1 MVDKYGTGDDPYC
14 YPGSDVLIN
23 KLDIKE
29 DDKLAEAEKVL
40 SDLSLDDIE
49 FSPPPYNLDYFQS
62 IHLQL
67 FSDIY
72 EWAGKIRTVD
82 ISKGNTRFCACQFIE
97 REANKLFDDLAKAN
111 YFIHYTRD
119 ELIKA
124 IAEFY
129 VEINVVHPF
138 REGNGRAQRILFEHI
153 ITNTGFTLSLESIE
167 QDEWIEANIA
177 GYNAN
182 YSPMEAIFEHCISI
196 ERLQEL

>member
-1 MVDKYGTGDDPYC
+1 MVDKYGAGDDPYC

-29 DDKLAEAEKVL
+29 DEKLAEAEKVL

-82 ISKGNTRFCACQFIE
+82 ISKGNTRFCTCQFIE

-119 ELIKA
+119 ELVKA

-177 GYNAN
+177 GYNGD
-182 YSPMEAIFEHCISI
+182 YGPMETLFEHCISI
-196 ERLQEL
+196 ERLLP

>member
-1 MVDKYGTGDDPYC
+1 MVDKYGAGDDPYC

-29 DDKLAEAEKVL
+29 DEQLAEAEKVL

-49 FSPPPYNLDYFQS
+49 FSPPPYNLDYFQK
-62 IHLQL
+62 IHFQL

-82 ISKGNTRFCACQFIE
+82 ISKGNTRFCTCQFIE
-97 REANKLFDDLAKAN
+97 REVNKLFYDLANAN

-119 ELIKA
+119 ELVKA

-129 VEINVVHPF
+129 AEINVVHPF

-153 ITNTGFTLSLESIE
+153 ITNTGFTLSLASIE
-167 QDEWIEANIA
+167 QNEWIEANIA
-177 GYNAN
+177 GYNGD
-182 YSPMEAIFEHCISI
+182 YGPMEALFEHCISI
-196 ERLQEL
+196 ERLLP

>member
-14 YPGSDVLIN
+14 YPDSDVLIN

-29 DDKLAEAEKVL
+29 DEKLAEAEKVL

-49 FSPPPYNLDYFQS
+49 FAPPPYNLDYFQS

-82 ISKGNTRFCACQFIE
+82 ISKGNTRFCTCQFIE

-119 ELIKA
+119 ELVKA

-153 ITNTGFTLSLESIE
+153 ITNTGFTLSLETIE

-177 GYNAN
+177 GYIGN
-182 YSPMEAIFEHCISI
+182 YSPMEAIFEHCISL
-196 ERLQEL
+196 ERLLS